1 MILDNE
7 LLVADDLAHG
17 GTVTAINLGTAKPG
31 PGERIRMF
39 AIGNGSLAGATGL
52 AITDCDTSG
61 GSYEAVMSLTCTAA
75 ELNSGIYF
83 ELPTHVRQYVKVDL
97 SGTTSAGAWTCGVI
111 MPGSQTNL

>member
-17 GTVTAINLGTAKPG
+17 GTVTAINLGTTKPG

-52 AITDCDTSG
+52 AITDCDTED
-61 GSYEAVMSLTCTAA
+61 GSYEAVMSITCTNA
-75 ELNSGIYF
+75 ELNAGVYF
-83 ELPTHVRQYVKVDL
+83 ELPTVIQQYVKVDL
-97 SGTTSAGAWTCGVI
+97 AGSTSAGAWTCGVI